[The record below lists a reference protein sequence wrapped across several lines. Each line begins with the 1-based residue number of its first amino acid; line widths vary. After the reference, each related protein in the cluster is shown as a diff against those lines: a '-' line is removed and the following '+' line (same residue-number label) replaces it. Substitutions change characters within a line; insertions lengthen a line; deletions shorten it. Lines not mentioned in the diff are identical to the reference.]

1 MKKEKAKVD
10 KKNTIEKENKTNATD
25 ETLEQEMEKKK
36 VPKQVSQEILKK
48 IFKNLILA
56 IVVMIYFISCNILY
70 TQLEWEQMET
80 ITKAVSG
87 VFLLASIISLEFA
100 YKRDSGTLTMTAIE
114 LLVLAIH
121 ALFIDHV
128 VTIYQFDFRNYLITS
143 SCIFVIYY
151 ALKSTVIYTRAR
163 IKYLKSLS
171 DISEILKDEPV
182 VKEAKKRNEEP
193 IVEIEEQKR
202 GDNEEKKQKTKSV
215 KEKKKSKDKNAKKE
229 NHEEESQ
236 DENKK
241 NEKEN
246 NTEEKSKKKQTTKKK
261 SKIKEEKEIEKKEIQ
276 EKGKTIKTSN
286 KEEKNEN
293 VSKTK
298 RKTKQNKEKKQE
310 KPKAEQQNEP
320 LEEKKSKKIKEIEEV
335 KKQPKSKRGRKK
347 KEEVVKDD

>member
-171 DISEILKDEPV
+171 DISEIVKDEPV

-193 IVEIEEQKR
+193 VVEIEEQKKV
-202 GDNEEKKQKTKSV
+202 DKEEKKQKTKSV
-215 KEKKKSKDKNAKKE
+215 KKKKKSKDKNTKKE
-229 NHEEESQ
+229 N
-236 DENKK
+236 
-241 NEKEN
+241 
-246 NTEEKSKKKQTTKKK
+246 
-261 SKIKEEKEIEKKEIQ
+261 Q
-276 EKGKTIKTSN
+276 ETIDIH

-320 LEEKKSKKIKEIEEV
+320 LEEKESKKVEGIEEV

>member
-1 MKKEKAKVD
+1 MKKEKTKVETV
-10 KKNTIEKENKTNATD
+10 NIVEKENVANKAD
-25 ETLEQEMEKKK
+25 EILEQKMAKKK

-171 DISEILKDEPV
+171 DISEIVKDEPV

-193 IVEIEEQKR
+193 VVEIEEQKKV
-202 GDNEEKKQKTKSV
+202 DKEEKKQKTKSV

-229 NHEEESQ
+229 NQ
-236 DENKK
+236 
-241 NEKEN
+241 
-246 NTEEKSKKKQTTKKK
+246 
-261 SKIKEEKEIEKKEIQ
+261 EIID
-276 EKGKTIKTSN
+276 IH

-320 LEEKKSKKIKEIEEV
+320 LEEKESKKVEGIEEV

>member
-1 MKKEKAKVD
+1 MKKEKTKVETV
-10 KKNTIEKENKTNATD
+10 NIVEKENVANKAD
-25 ETLEQEMEKKK
+25 EILEQKMAKKK

-70 TQLEWEQMET
+70 TQLDLEQMET

-114 LLVLAIH
+114 LLVLSIH
-121 ALFIDHV
+121 ALFINHV
-128 VTIYQFDFRNYLITS
+128 VTIYQFDFRNYLIMS

-171 DISEILKDEPV
+171 DISEIVKDEPV

-193 IVEIEEQKR
+193 VVEIEEQKKV
-202 GDNEEKKQKTKSV
+202 DKEEKKQKTKSV
-215 KEKKKSKDKNAKKE
+215 KKKKKSKDKNTKKE
-229 NHEEESQ
+229 N
-236 DENKK
+236 
-241 NEKEN
+241 
-246 NTEEKSKKKQTTKKK
+246 
-261 SKIKEEKEIEKKEIQ
+261 Q
-276 EKGKTIKTSN
+276 ETIDIH

-320 LEEKKSKKIKEIEEV
+320 LEEKESKKVEGIGEV